1 MAALKLIAI
10 VPIAD
15 LTEVTILSTEFYSVA
30 ALKLQCDPHNNCWVF
45 PLSTE
50 FYSVAALKR
59 RVVHVEW
66 LNWGLV
72 GGWVEAYWVAT
83 AAAGEPAGGVR
94 IIESG

>member
-1 MAALKLIAI
+1 
-10 VPIAD
+10 
-15 LTEVTILSTEFYSVA
+15 
-30 ALKLQCDPHNNCWVF
+30 
-45 PLSTE
+45 
-50 FYSVAALKR
+50 VAALKR